1 MLVYLQAIESRD
13 DRRLFEQLYDEHKR
27 LMLSAARQVLGNQ
40 DDAEDAVH
48 QAFVYIAGDM
58 DRIKKIESGRRKAF
72 LLLITEHKALDLLRQ
87 NSRAILVEDIENV
100 QGLRLSPPPDD
111 SLAVA
116 IAALNARYREVILLR
131 YDYGYSTREIAKMF
145 GISTESMQRL
155 LTRAKKALAK
165 KLAEMEGEEN
175 V

>member
-1 MLVYLQAIESRD
+1 MLVYLQAIESRE
-13 DRRLFEQLYDEHKR
+13 DRRLFEQLYDKYKR
-27 LMLSAARQVLGNQ
+27 LMLSAARQVLGNWA
-40 DDAEDAVH
+40 DAEDAVH

-58 DRIKKIESGRRKAF
+58 GRIKKIDSGKRKAF
-72 LLLITEHKALDLLRQ
+72 LLLITEHKALDILRQ
-87 NSRAILVEDIENV
+87 NSRVILVEDIENV

-111 SLAVA
+111 SPAVA

-145 GISTESMQRL
+145 GLRTESMQRL

>member
-1 MLVYLQAIESRD
+1 MLVYLQTIESRE
-13 DRRLFEQLYDEHKR
+13 DRRLFEQLYDKYKR
-27 LMLSAARQVLGNQ
+27 LMLSAARQVLGNWA
-40 DDAEDAVH
+40 DAEDAVH

-58 DRIKKIESGRRKAF
+58 GRIKKIESGKRKAF
-72 LLLITEHKALDLLRQ
+72 LLLITEHKALDILRQ
-87 NSRAILVEDIENV
+87 NSRTVPLGDPDNFPGLPLKVPEED
-100 QGLRLSPPPDD
+100 SPAAA
-111 SLAVA
+111 L
-116 IAALNARYREVILLR
+116 AALNARYREVILLR

-145 GISTESMQRL
+145 GLRTESMQRL